1 MAHSNED
8 LARRGFDAFTRG
20 DMQAVSDVF
29 ADDIVWHVGGRSPLA
44 GDYRGKDEVLGFLA
58 KTMELSG
65 GTFRVEIHDVL
76 ANEEHVTVLVVA
88 RAEREGKTLEDR
100 QAHVLHVKDGKVTE
114 YWGHPGD
121 QYAIDEF
128 FS

>member
-8 LARRGFDAFTRG
+8 LARRGYEAFIRG
-20 DMQAVSDVF
+20 DMQGVSDLLS
-29 ADDIVWHVGGRSPLA
+29 DDIVWHVGGRSPLA
-44 GDYRGKDEVLGFLA
+44 GDYRGKDEVLGFFA
-58 KTMELSG
+58 KTMELTG

-76 ANEEHVTVLVVA
+76 ANDEHVTALVVA
-88 RAEREGKTLEDR
+88 RGEREGKTLEDR
-100 QAHVLHVKDGKVTE
+100 QAHVLHVRDGKVTE

-128 FS
+128 LS